1 MKRTEVVKPSP
12 SSPRLVLVVPAFPKL
27 SETFIVTKFLG
38 LLEHGWDVHVV
49 CSHSDPKDWKAFPH
63 LNVDP
68 EIKKH
73 VHVTWPQIPRWLA
86 GLLIIPALVRGFAR
100 SPNATWNYLR
110 KGSKRFGLE
119 IFRRFYLD
127 LELICLQPDII
138 HFEFGSLAVGR
149 THLKELLNCR
159 ISVSF
164 RGYDLNFV
172 GLDQPDY
179 YNEVWNKADACHF
192 LGEDLWQRA
201 QTRGCPPDM
210 PYMLIPPGVDLEK
223 FPRIEQSS
231 EEILGTRETPL
242 KILSVGRL
250 EWKKG
255 YEFALSAMKILKD
268 QGYFFEYRIVG
279 EGEHRTAL
287 EFACHQLDIKG
298 SVQFLGAL
306 PQNEVIE
313 QLAWADVF
321 LHPSISEGFCN
332 AVLEAQAMGLPVVC
346 TDAGGL
352 AENVADGVTGFVVPR
367 RDPKALAE
375 KMTLLTENSD
385 LRNSFGLAGIERVKN
400 LFTIEKQLDAFEFF
414 FQKLSSRDNKE
425 SED

>member
-1 MKRTEVVKPSP
+1 MKPTEVVKASQR
-12 SSPRLVLVVPAFPKL
+12 SPRLVLVVPGFPKL

-38 LLEHGWDVHVV
+38 LLERGWDVHVV
-49 CSHSDPKDWKAFPH
+49 CSNSDPKDWKAFPQLDAH
-63 LNVDP
+63 PDIRLR
-68 EIKKH
+68 
-73 VHVTWPQIPRWLA
+73 VHATWPQSPRWLA
-86 GLLIIPALVRGFAR
+86 GLLIIPALVRGFAQA
-100 SPNATWNYLR
+100 PNATWNYLR
-110 KGSKRFGLE
+110 KGFRLFGLD

-127 LELICLQPDII
+127 LELICLQPDIV

-149 THLKELLNCR
+149 THLKKLLDCK

-172 GLDQPDY
+172 GLDQPVY
-179 YNEVWNKADACHF
+179 YNEVWKMADACHF

-201 QTRGCPPDM
+201 QTRGCPPEM
-210 PYMLIPPGVDLEK
+210 PHMLIPPAVDLDK
-223 FPRIEQSS
+223 FPIIERPSS
-231 EEILGTRETPL
+231 EVLGTREKPL

-255 YEFALSAMKILKD
+255 YEFALSAMKILQD
-268 QGYFFEYRIVG
+268 QGFVIEYCVIG

-287 EFACHQLDIKG
+287 EFACHQLGIKEN
-298 SVQFLGAL
+298 VQILGAL
-306 PQNEVIE
+306 PQNRVIE

-321 LHPSISEGFCN
+321 LHSSLSEGFCN

-367 RDPKALAE
+367 RDPKALAK
-375 KMTLLTENSD
+375 KMVLLAENSD
-385 LRNSFGLAGIERVKN
+385 LRKRFGLAGIERVRS
-400 LFTIEKQLDAFEFF
+400 LFTIEKQLDAWEEFY
-414 FQKLSSRDNKE
+414 KDLL
-425 SED
+425 